1 MSKEDYID
9 IIKAVEGV
17 LKLEE
22 ACITLTGT
30 GLDQGEGAAIYLLW
44 EVLRRNAAEQFHS
57 CRNINEDAERYEA
70 FVEILCSKALTTEEK
85 CKKLMQK

>member
-1 MSKEDYID
+1 MRKKDYID
-9 IIKAVEGV
+9 IIKAVEGI

-44 EVLRRNAAEQFHS
+44 EVLRRNAAEKFHTCS
-57 CRNINEDAERYEA
+57 NINEDADRYEL
-70 FVEILCSKALTTEEK
+70 FVEILCSEDLTEEEK
-85 CKKLMQK
+85 YEKLVA